1 MKKENIIK
9 YGIPVLSVLLVA
21 MLGSIFTNEGMERF
35 ETLQRPS
42 EWIKDFIIPIVWS
55 VIYSLVTIYLLYI
68 VNKDKLNKK
77 LFVLLVLNGFL
88 NVLWC
93 LIYFALNSLFGGQV
107 IIVLNLIASI
117 LLLKEVFKTNE
128 KWGYVLMIYPIWL
141 SIATCLNLA
150 TWILN

>member
-9 YGIPVLSVLLVA
+9 YGIPILSVVLVA
-21 MLGSIFTNEGMERF
+21 ILGSIFTNEGMEWF
-35 ETLQRPS
+35 KTLQRPS

-55 VIYSLVTIYLLYI
+55 IIYSLVTIYLLYI
-68 VNKDKLNKK
+68 VNKEKMNKK
-77 LFVLLVLNGFL
+77 LFVVLVLNGFL

-93 LIYFALNSLFGGQV
+93 LVYFTLNSLLGGQV

-117 LLLKEVFKTNE
+117 LLIKEVFRTNK
-128 KWGYVLMIYPIWL
+128 KWGYVLMVYPIWL